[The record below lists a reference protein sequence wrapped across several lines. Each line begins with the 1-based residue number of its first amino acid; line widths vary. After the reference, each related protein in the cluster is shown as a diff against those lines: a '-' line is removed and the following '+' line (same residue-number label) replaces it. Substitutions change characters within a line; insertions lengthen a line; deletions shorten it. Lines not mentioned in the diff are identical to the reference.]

1 MSKSHQVTH
10 SGLHSRWQ
18 SAALAALLAVTPL
31 SAALPAAAAERP
43 VTLGNGPDTLFAT
56 LTRPD
61 AVPSTH
67 RPAVLLIAGSGPTDR
82 DGNSALPG
90 VQPATLK
97 LLAQALEAEG
107 YVSLRFDKRGIAASR
122 AAGTDETKLR
132 LDTYVDDAVAWT
144 RQLASEPGVACVVI
158 LGHSEGALIGAL
170 ASAKVPVCGLIS
182 VAGAGRPFD
191 VVVDSQIRAQGAS
204 EDVLKQ
210 VDAVWTELKAGRV
223 VPQIPATHPLF
234 RPSVQPY
241 LSSVL
246 AHPPTDA
253 IAAVSA
259 PVLVLQ
265 GQTDLQVTEEDA
277 RRLVAAARPGTTL
290 ILLPGVNH
298 VLKTAPADRTGNI
311 ATYADPTRPLAP
323 AVMPAILT
331 FLKHVT
337 PK

>member
-1 MSKSHQVTH
+1 
-10 SGLHSRWQ
+10 
-18 SAALAALLAVTPL
+18 
-31 SAALPAAAAERP
+31 
-43 VTLGNGPDTLFAT
+43 
-56 LTRPD
+56 
-61 AVPSTH
+61 
-67 RPAVLLIAGSGPTDR
+67 
-82 DGNSALPG
+82 
-90 VQPATLK
+90 
-97 LLAQALEAEG
+97 
-107 YVSLRFDKRGIAASR
+107 
-122 AAGTDETKLR
+122 
-132 LDTYVDDAVAWT
+132 
-144 RQLASEPGVACVVI
+144 
-158 LGHSEGALIGAL
+158 
-170 ASAKVPVCGLIS
+170 
-182 VAGAGRPFD
+182 
-191 VVVDSQIRAQGAS
+191 
-204 EDVLKQ
+204 
-210 VDAVWTELKAGRV
+210 
-223 VPQIPATHPLF
+223 
-234 RPSVQPY
+234 
-241 LSSVL
+241 VL

>member
-1 MSKSHQVTH
+1 MTH
-10 SGLHSRWQ
+10 CRPRSGWRWAIL
-18 SAALAALLAVTPL
+18 SVLLAVTQGLAPRP
-31 SAALPAAAAERP
+31 ALATERP
-43 VTLGNGPDTLFAT
+43 VTLGTGSDTLYAT
-56 LTRPD
+56 LSRPD
-61 AVPSTH
+61 AAPPTR

-82 DGNSALPG
+82 DGNSTLPG

-97 LLAQALEAEG
+97 QIAQALENAG
-107 YVSLRFDKRGIAASR
+107 NVSLRFDKRGIAASR
-122 AAGTDETKLR
+122 AAGPDETKLR

-144 RQLASEPGVACVVI
+144 RVLAAEPGVGCVVI

-170 ASAKVPVCGLIS
+170 AAAKSSVCGLIS
-182 VAGAGRPFD
+182 IAGAGRPFD
-191 VVVDSQIRAQGAS
+191 VVVDAQIRAQGAS

-210 VDAVWTELKAGRV
+210 VDAVWAELKAGRT
-223 VPQIPATHPLF
+223 VPQIPASNPLF

-253 IAAVSA
+253 IAAVTA

-277 RRLVAAARPGTTL
+277 RHLAAAARRGTTL
-290 ILLPGVNH
+290 VLLPGVNH
-298 VLKTAPADRTGNI
+298 VLKTAPADRAGNV
-311 ATYADPTRPLAP
+311 ATYADPARPLDP

-331 FLKHVT
+331 FLKQMT

>member
-1 MSKSHQVTH
+1 M
-10 SGLHSRWQ
+10 
-18 SAALAALLAVTPL
+18 AVD
-31 SAALPAAAAERP
+31 RP
-43 VTLGNGPDTLFAT
+43 VTIGSGQATLFAT
-56 LTRPD
+56 VTRPET
-61 AVPSTH
+61 VPSPR
-67 RPAVLLIAGSGPTDR
+67 RPGVLLIAGSGPTDR
-82 DGNSALPG
+82 DGNSNLPG

-97 LLAQALEAEG
+97 LIAQALESEG

-122 AAGTDETKLR
+122 AAGADEATLR

-144 RQLASEPGVACVVI
+144 KALAAEPGVSCVVI

-170 ASAKVPVCGLIS
+170 ASAKAPVCGLIS

-191 VVVDSQIRAQGAS
+191 AVVDAQIRAQGAS

-210 VDAVWTELKAGRV
+210 VDAIWTELKAGRT
-223 VPQIPATHPLF
+223 VPQMPATHPLF

-259 PVLVLQ
+259 PILVMQ

-277 RRLVAAARPGTTL
+277 RRLVAAAGPTATL
-290 ILLPGVNH
+290 ALLPGVNH
-298 VLKTAPADRTGNI
+298 VLKTAPADRTANV
-311 ATYADPTRPLAP
+311 ATYADPARPLDP
-323 AVMPAILT
+323 AVLPAILT
-331 FLKHVT
+331 FLKHV
-337 PK
+337 PLR